1 MSDRHLLLEIDG
13 HTFRI
18 KINCAFKYKF
28 RCHLCSLEAIDLNGR
43 CYLEPRKDALST
55 FKWICLYIVFY
66 TKIHFVLSLFT
77 LKYLANWLGAS
88 LIIMVA
94 SVCSTISIRNTAG
107 NTLNYELVC
116 NCLEI
121 TEFDEFNSSINQLNS
136 KYKNYCL

>member
-1 MSDRHLLLEIDG
+1 M
-13 HTFRI
+13 
-18 KINCAFKYKF
+18 
-28 RCHLCSLEAIDLNGR
+28 
-43 CYLEPRKDALST
+43 
-55 FKWICLYIVFY
+55 
-66 TKIHFVLSLFT
+66 LSLFT